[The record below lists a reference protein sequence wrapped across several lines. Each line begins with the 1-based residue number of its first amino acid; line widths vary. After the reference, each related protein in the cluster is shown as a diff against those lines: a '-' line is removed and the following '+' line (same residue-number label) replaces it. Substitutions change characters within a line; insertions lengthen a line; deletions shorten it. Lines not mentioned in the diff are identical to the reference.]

1 MQAISVGWKNFQHRL
16 DRVAGRVN
24 CMFEVATFDSF
35 ILNFHPYAGGSYK
48 LYAPNGMDKWIRKF
62 AKLVLKRVKLFECW
76 SFSKFFYFI
85 RQIHRQKWRYFLET
99 ASIHWHSI
107 EKGISYLMS
116 RHKKKKTKRTMVD
129 HVTAIKQSDA
139 VCIWIVVVQLT
150 ADCSITSDSP
160 NPFFHFFFLLKSE
173 AQKSTQ
179 KPKNLQSASTKNYKS
194 EHGISTQC
202 VHKWQKEKSNES
214 RIEVKLTFILDH
226 N

>member
-1 MQAISVGWKNFQHRL
+1 
-16 DRVAGRVN
+16 
-24 CMFEVATFDSF
+24 
-35 ILNFHPYAGGSYK
+35 
-48 LYAPNGMDKWIRKF
+48 
-62 AKLVLKRVKLFECW
+62 
-76 SFSKFFYFI
+76 
-85 RQIHRQKWRYFLET
+85 
-99 ASIHWHSI
+99 
-107 EKGISYLMS
+107 
-116 RHKKKKTKRTMVD
+116 MVD

>member
-1 MQAISVGWKNFQHRL
+1 
-16 DRVAGRVN
+16 
-24 CMFEVATFDSF
+24 MFEVATFDSF

-160 NPFFHFFFLLKSE
+160 NPFFHFFFSSNPKHKR
-173 AQKSTQ
+173 ARKNQKTC
-179 KPKNLQSASTKNYKS
+179 KVPAPRTIKANM
-194 EHGISTQC
+194 E
-202 VHKWQKEKSNES
+202 
-214 RIEVKLTFILDH
+214 
-226 N
+226 